1 MLCQPPL
8 PEKQAK
14 IFIFLSKPQVI
25 LLKQAFALVLVV
37 ATVLMPLLVQTSGD
51 AQVSATRLYS
61 I

>member
-51 AQVSATRLYS
+51 FL
-61 I
+61 